1 MLRVAE
7 NLAVTQGH
15 SNSYHCTGRNFLSVL
30 NGNYVLSCAI
40 SELFTS
46 QDIHY

>member
-15 SNSYHCTGRNFLSVL
+15 SNSYHCTGRV
-30 NGNYVLSCAI
+30 
-40 SELFTS
+40 
-46 QDIHY
+46 